1 MDTEALLEAFQDF
14 EKKVKR
20 DTSPAL
26 EQFLCHVAKTGESLI
41 PWPQF
46 KSYFMFKLE
55 KVIDDFH
62 ASTPEQ
68 RGPHNPNVEH
78 VPFEEMK
85 NRILKIVDS
94 YNGIPFT
101 IQRLCELLT
110 DPKRNYSGTDKFLR
124 GIEKNVMVVSCV
136 YSTSEKNRASSSN
149 RMNGVMFPGNSPLC
163 SDSRNVNGPGMPTL
177 LNRPKLSLS
186 PSLSTNGLPECEVSK
201 EPITEEEEEAEHHIS
216 DGSLMGGEITPRT
229 RTKNKHPEDDAED
242 SDAEKHN
249 SKRLKVDKK
258 QEEGDTKC
266 ENKEYSRKG
275 TDNSSPV
282 PESSEDSCGQAHK
295 SEASSQSILEDPGPS
310 SSQTGLPEKEAAERE
325 EAHLLNHDITVDQ
338 PERPQHENTHSEQD
352 TEDSSSSISDGDC
365 LASIK
370 LGLSSSG
377 NSPNLSTG
385 GDADN
390 SNCTKTDTE
399 SGQND

>member
-1 MDTEALLEAFQDF
+1 MDTEALLEAFQAF

-20 DTSPAL
+20 DTNPAL

-55 KVIDDFH
+55 KVIDDFR

-94 YNGIPFT
+94 FNGIPFT

-136 YSTSEKNRASSSN
+136 YSTSEKNRAPGSN
-149 RMNGVMFPGNSPLC
+149 RMNGVMFPGNSSLC
-163 SDSRNVNGPGMPTL
+163 SDSRNVNGPGMPKL

-201 EPITEEEEEAEHHIS
+201 EPVMEDEAEHHIS
-216 DGSLMGGEITPRT
+216 GVSLLEGEITSRS
-229 RTKNKHPEDDAED
+229 RTKNKRPEEESED
-242 SDAEKHN
+242 SNTAKHN
-249 SKRLKVDKK
+249 SKRLKGDKK
-258 QEEGDTKC
+258 QEEGDKKC
-266 ENKEYSRKG
+266 ENKECSRKG
-275 TDNSSPV
+275 TDNSSPM
-282 PESSEDSCGQAHK
+282 PESSEDSCGQAYK
-295 SEASSQSILEDPGPS
+295 SEASSQSILDDPGPS
-310 SSQTGLPEKEAAERE
+310 TSQTGSPENEPATRE
-325 EAHLLNHDITVDQ
+325 EACPPNRDITVDQ
-338 PERPQHENTHSEQD
+338 PEQPLPEKTHPVQA
-352 TEDSSSSISDGDC
+352 TEDSSSNVGDS

-370 LGLSSSG
+370 PSLSSSDI
-377 NSPNLSTG
+377 SPNLSTG
-385 GDADN
+385 GNADN
-390 SNCTKTDTE
+390 SNCTKADTE